1 MKFDINRMDPP
12 SDEASSIFSQKPEIK
27 VDNSY
32 FNEFH
37 NFFPLVFNVPTK
49 TNPDKV
55 LRFIDSG
62 ILRYF
67 SLMNHFRWI
76 IKRRHPKTH
85 PGFPTVPR
93 IILI

>member
-12 SDEASSIFSQKPEIK
+12 SDEALSIFSQKPEIK

-55 LRFIDSG
+55 LWLYLLIPVFYV
-62 ILRYF
+62 IL
-67 SLMNHFRWI
+67 
-76 IKRRHPKTH
+76 
-85 PGFPTVPR
+85 V
-93 IILI
+93 